1 MMKKIV
7 LTLVAL
13 LSMTAAMAENEKT
26 EAVNYVQAYD
36 MNINMNSLAQ
46 ALGLSFDQQDVVK
59 DINRTFN
66 AELKNA
72 AVASNAEARKAL
84 FDKAVA
90 KDLKSLRTVLSDYQ
104 YRRYV
109 MLLNV
114 TLTNRGVK

>member
-1 MMKKIV
+1 MKKIV
-7 LTLVAL
+7 LTLVAM
-13 LSMTAAMAENEKT
+13 LSMTAAFAENEKT

-46 ALGLSFDQQDVVK
+46 ALGLSFDQQDVVE
-59 DINRTFN
+59 DVNRIFN

-72 AVASNAEARKAL
+72 AVASTADERKAL

-90 KDLKSLRTVLSDYQ
+90 KDLKNLRAVLSDLQ
-104 YRRYV
+104 YRKYV

-114 TLTNRGVK
+114 TFTNRGVR

>member
-46 ALGLSFDQQDVVK
+46 SFDQQDVVK

-72 AVASNAEARKAL
+72 AVASNAEERKAL